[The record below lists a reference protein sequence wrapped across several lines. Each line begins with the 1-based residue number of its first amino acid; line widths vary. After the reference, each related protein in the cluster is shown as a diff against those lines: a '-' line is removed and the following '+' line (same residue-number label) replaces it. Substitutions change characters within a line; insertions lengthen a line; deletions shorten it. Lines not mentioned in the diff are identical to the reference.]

1 MFSYGSGLAASLYVI
16 ETLEISRAVHTV
28 RSLDID
34 NSSKVSVAES
44 MEISR
49 RFAIAYEY
57 LREQPDVAPLIER
70 LGLKDSE
77 VNKTANLALFEIV
90 PWSKTAEQ
98 QENRCYYS
106 RVYWNPICN
115 MEIRFTPKG
124 YRASFFEM
132 STR

>member
-77 VNKTANLALFEIV
+77 VNKTANLALFEA
-90 PWSKTAEQ
+90 SQRNFKKFRHQTTSHFQ
-98 QENRCYYS
+98 K
-106 RVYWNPICN
+106 RVSDQHKLFILV
-115 MEIRFTPKG
+115 
-124 YRASFFEM
+124 
-132 STR
+132 